1 MRPKRSG
8 SRQLFVVLIAA
19 LLLFYVGLAFWFTRG
34 IISGR
39 SPITTALHPPTQV
52 AAPRDSVVL
61 PSVPGPE
68 NPRGRAA
75 AEDVPRE
82 PAGGYVN
89 RAAAP
94 EQPKRALD
102 PNDDIHVV
110 FSTGCNYFQHWQA
123 EVLLHSHLKV
133 GQRGQIT
140 RVRLLGFQINAAV
153 AMHRGGIAQRGAAR
167 KLARR
172 LLRTTP
178 SRRNLR

>member
-1 MRPKRSG
+1 MMRPKRSG
-8 SRQLFVVLIAA
+8 SRQLFVALIAA

-39 SPITTALHPPTQV
+39 SPITTALHPPTQRDV
-52 AAPRDSVVL
+52 AL

-68 NPRGRAA
+68 SPRGRAA

-82 PAGGYVN
+82 PAAVEHT
-89 RAAAP
+89 AAAEEP
-94 EQPKRALD
+94 RRALD

-140 RVRLLGFQINAAV
+140 RVRLFCWIQ
-153 AMHRGGIAQRGAAR
+153 
-167 KLARR
+167 
-172 LLRTTP
+172 P
-178 SRRNLR
+178 S